1 MCRED
6 GFSET
11 WRQKLRLDFELRRGE
26 PREKQQEKQV
36 EVVIKMGTFVFF
48 FGLFLL
54 SFGGTFRFLGMYK

>member
-26 PREKQQEKQV
+26 PREKQPEKQV

-48 FGLFLL
+48 GLFLL
-54 SFGGTFRFLGMYK
+54 SFGGTFQFLGMYK

>member
-48 FGLFLL
+48 LIIFVEFWGNF
-54 SFGGTFRFLGMYK
+54 

>member
-48 FGLFLL
+48 LDYFC
-54 SFGGTFRFLGMYK
+54 